1 MEILHSVPYTSRVNR
16 VMHIGKT
23 GKKKKKC
30 CRISNTQRLINCLFC
45 ICFSMYTLSLDLV
58 LFFSCECRIQ
68 CEPQSDLSSCCS
80 DVLWISS
87 ATFDTPVSFAFN
99 YFGSEPARDRVN
111 RFPPPP
117 LSYVQSPSTCITN
130 GKRETQLEIRVSL
143 QSSDSVAFLWKIVH
157 CKCMGR
163 NNNKAIRNQVV
174 VWTFSLCNMCGRG
187 ACTHIFMACSATVLY
202 LHLSVFSPWKRCW
215 VGVGKILAYRAT
227 S

>member
-1 MEILHSVPYTSRVNR
+1 MYNINYWISSLPLKVLLPFFRIRTVNIMEILHSVPYTSRVNR

-111 RFPPPP
+111 RFPPPLFP
-117 LSYVQSPSTCITN
+117 TSNHHQ
-130 GKRETQLEIRVSL
+130 RVSP
-143 QSSDSVAFLWKIVH
+143 
-157 CKCMGR
+157 MG
-163 NNNKAIRNQVV
+163 K
-174 VWTFSLCNMCGRG
+174 
-187 ACTHIFMACSATVLY
+187 
-202 LHLSVFSPWKRCW
+202 
-215 VGVGKILAYRAT
+215 GKPN
-227 S
+227 